1 MEIIPVIDIRQ
12 NQVVH
17 AVKGQ
22 RQNYRPLQTCL
33 CNSHSPEDI
42 VQAFIDSYPFKTIYI
57 ADLDAIQ
64 GHTNNEQLIEQ
75 ILNKFQAVSFWV
87 DQGISSAKELKIQ
100 SRRQHV
106 IGSETNISPKT
117 LNKLITSSP
126 EIILSL
132 DFQTKTFLGEQ
143 DLLQKT
149 DLWPE
154 KIIIMSLSHVGSNN
168 GPDYK
173 LISGLQKTAG
183 DRKIYVAG
191 GVRHEDDLHSLY
203 DMGIDGVLIATALH
217 TQQITADTLLKFT
230 KKNAPQNGAFNN
242 KTML

>member
-33 CNSHSPEDI
+33 CDSHSADDI
-42 VQAFIDSYPFKTIYI
+42 VQAFIDTYPFKTIYI

-64 GHTNNEQLIEQ
+64 GTSNNEHLIEQ
-75 ILNKFQAVSFWV
+75 LLNKFQSVSFWV
-87 DQGISSAKELKIQ
+87 DQGISSAIELKIQ

-106 IGSETNISPKT
+106 IGSETNISPET
-117 LNKLITSSP
+117 LNELFTSSL

-132 DFQTKTFLGEQ
+132 DFQTKTFLGHQ
-143 DLLQKT
+143 DLLEKT

-154 KIIIMSLSHVGSNN
+154 RIIIMSLSHVGSNN

-173 LISGLQKTAG
+173 LISDIQKIAG

-191 GVRHEDDLHSLY
+191 GVRHEDDLQTLN

-217 TQQITADTLLKFT
+217 TQQIKADTLLKFT
-230 KKNAPQNGAFNN
+230 
-242 KTML
+242 

>member
-1 MEIIPVIDIRQ
+1 MEIIPVIDVRQ

-33 CNSHSPEDI
+33 CDSHSADDI
-42 VQAFIDSYPFKTIYI
+42 VQAFIDTYPFKTIYI

-64 GHTNNEQLIEQ
+64 GTSNNEHLIEQ
-75 ILNKFQAVSFWV
+75 LLNKFQSVSFWV
-87 DQGISSAKELKIQ
+87 DQGISSAIELKIQ

-106 IGSETNISPKT
+106 IGSETNISPET
-117 LNKLITSSP
+117 LNELFTSSL

-132 DFQTKTFLGEQ
+132 DFQTKTFLGHQ
-143 DLLQKT
+143 DLLEKT

-154 KIIIMSLSHVGSNN
+154 RIIIMSLSHVGSNN

-173 LISGLQKTAG
+173 LISDIQKIAG

-191 GVRHEDDLHSLY
+191 GVRHEDDLQTLN

-217 TQQITADTLLKFT
+217 TQQIKADTLLKFT
-230 KKNAPQNGAFNN
+230 
-242 KTML
+242 

>member
-1 MEIIPVIDIRQ
+1 MEIIPVIDIYQ

-22 RQNYRPLQTCL
+22 RQNYHPLQTSL

-42 VQAFIDSYPFKTIYI
+42 VQAFIDTYPFKTIYI

-75 ILNKFQAVSFWV
+75 LLNKFQSISFWV
-87 DQGISSAKELKIQ
+87 DQGITSTIELEIQ
-100 SRRQHV
+100 SRRQNV
-106 IGSETNISPKT
+106 IGSETNISPET
-117 LNKLITSSP
+117 LNELITLSP

-132 DFQTKTFLGEQ
+132 DFHTKNFLGDP
-143 DLLQKT
+143 DLLQKIN
-149 DLWPE
+149 LWSE
-154 KIIIMSLSHVGSNN
+154 RIIIMSLAHVGSNN

-173 LISGLQKTAG
+173 LISDMQKTAG
-183 DRKIYVAG
+183 NRKLYVAG
-191 GVRHEDDLHSLY
+191 GVRYEDDLHVLS

-217 TQQITADTLLKFT
+217 TQQITPDTLNKFT
-230 KKNAPQNGAFNN
+230 KKNAP
-242 KTML
+242 

>member
-17 AVKGQ
+17 AIKGQ

-33 CNSHSPEDI
+33 CDSHSADDI
-42 VQAFIDSYPFKTIYI
+42 VQAFIDTYPFKTIYI

-64 GHTNNEQLIEQ
+64 GTSNNEHLIEQ
-75 ILNKFQAVSFWV
+75 LLNKFQSVSFWV
-87 DQGISSAKELKIQ
+87 DQGISSAIELKIQ

-117 LNKLITSSP
+117 LNELFTSSL

-132 DFQTKTFLGEQ
+132 DFQTKTFLGHQ
-143 DLLQKT
+143 DLLEKT

-154 KIIIMSLSHVGSNN
+154 RIIIMSLSHVGSNN

-173 LISGLQKTAG
+173 LISDIQKIAG

-191 GVRHEDDLHSLY
+191 GVRHEDDLQTLN

-217 TQQITADTLLKFT
+217 SQQIKADTLFKFT
-230 KKNAPQNGAFNN
+230 
-242 KTML
+242 

>member
-1 MEIIPVIDIRQ
+1 MEIIPVIDVRQ

-33 CNSHSPEDI
+33 CDSHSADDI
-42 VQAFIDSYPFKTIYI
+42 VQAFIDTYPFKTIYI

-64 GHTNNEQLIEQ
+64 GTSNNEHLIEQ
-75 ILNKFQAVSFWV
+75 LLNKFQSVSFWV
-87 DQGISSAKELKIQ
+87 DQGISSAIELKIQ

-106 IGSETNISPKT
+106 IGSETNITPET
-117 LNKLITSSP
+117 LNELITSSP
-126 EIILSL
+126 EIIFSL
-132 DFQTKTFLGEQ
+132 DFQTKAFLGHQ
-143 DLLQKT
+143 DLLEKT

-154 KIIIMSLSHVGSNN
+154 RIIIMSLSHVGSNN

-173 LISGLQKTAG
+173 LISDIQKIAG
-183 DRKIYVAG
+183 GRKIYVAG
-191 GVRHEDDLHSLY
+191 GVRHEDDLQTLN

-217 TQQITADTLLKFT
+217 SQQIKADTLLKFT
-230 KKNAPQNGAFNN
+230 KKNAP
-242 KTML
+242 

>member
-33 CNSHSPEDI
+33 CDSHSADDI
-42 VQAFIDSYPFKTIYI
+42 VQAFIDTYPFKTIYI

-64 GHTNNEQLIEQ
+64 GTSNNEHLIEQ
-75 ILNKFQAVSFWV
+75 LLNKFQSVSFWV
-87 DQGISSAKELKIQ
+87 DQGISSAIELKIQ

-106 IGSETNISPKT
+106 IGSETNISPET
-117 LNKLITSSP
+117 LNELFTSSL

-132 DFQTKTFLGEQ
+132 DFQTKTFLGHQ
-143 DLLQKT
+143 DLLEKT

-173 LISGLQKTAG
+173 LISDIQKIAG

-191 GVRHEDDLHSLY
+191 GVRHEDDLQTLN
-203 DMGIDGVLIATALH
+203 DMGIDGVLLATALH
-217 TQQITADTLLKFT
+217 TQQIKADTLLKFT
-230 KKNAPQNGAFNN
+230 
-242 KTML
+242 

>member
-17 AVKGQ
+17 AIKGQ

-33 CNSHSPEDI
+33 CDSHSADDI
-42 VQAFIDSYPFKTIYI
+42 VQAFIDTYPFKTIYI

-64 GHTNNEQLIEQ
+64 GTSNNEHLIEQ
-75 ILNKFQAVSFWV
+75 LLNKFQSVSFWV
-87 DQGISSAKELKIQ
+87 DQGISSAIELKIQ

-117 LNKLITSSP
+117 LNELFTSSL

-132 DFQTKTFLGEQ
+132 DFQTKTFLGHQ
-143 DLLQKT
+143 DLLEKT

-154 KIIIMSLSHVGSNN
+154 RIIIMSLSHVGSNN

-173 LISGLQKTAG
+173 LISDIQKIAG

-191 GVRHEDDLHSLY
+191 GVRHEDDLQTLN

-217 TQQITADTLLKFT
+217 SQQIKADTLLKFT
-230 KKNAPQNGAFNN
+230 
-242 KTML
+242 

>member
-33 CNSHSPEDI
+33 CDSHFADAI
-42 VQAFIDSYPFKTIYI
+42 VQAFIDTYPFKTIYI

-64 GHTNNEQLIEQ
+64 GTSNNEQLIEQ
-75 ILNKFQAVSFWV
+75 LLDRFQAVSFWV
-87 DQGISSAKELKIQ
+87 DQGISSAIELKSQ
-100 SRRQHV
+100 TRRQHV

-117 LNKLITSSP
+117 LNELVILGP

-132 DFQTKTFLGEQ
+132 DFQTKAFLGDQ
-143 DLLQKT
+143 DLLQKR
-149 DLWPE
+149 DHWPE
-154 KIIIMSLSHVGSNN
+154 RIIIMSLSQVGSNN

-173 LISGLQKTAG
+173 LISDLQKTAG

-191 GVRHEDDLHSLY
+191 GVRHEDDLQTLN

-230 KKNAPQNGAFNN
+230 QKNAP
-242 KTML
+242 

>member
-12 NQVVH
+12 NQAVH
-17 AVKGQ
+17 AIKGQ
-22 RQNYRPLQTCL
+22 RQNYRPLQTYL
-33 CNSHSPEDI
+33 CNSHSPGDI

-64 GHTNNEQLIEQ
+64 GTSNNEQLIRQ
-75 ILNKFQAVSFWV
+75 ILNKFQSISFWV
-87 DQGISSAKELKIQ
+87 DQGISSANELKIQ
-100 SRRQHV
+100 PREQHV

-117 LNKLITSSP
+117 LNELITLRP

-132 DFQTKTFLGEQ
+132 DFQAKAFLGHQ
-143 DLLQKT
+143 DLLLQT

-154 KIIIMSLSHVGSNN
+154 RIIIMSLSHVGSND

-173 LISGLQKTAG
+173 LITDLQKTAG

-191 GVRHEDDLHSLY
+191 GVRHEGDLQSLN

-217 TQQITADTLLKFT
+217 TQQITPDTLLKFT
-230 KKNAPQNGAFNN
+230 KKNAP
-242 KTML
+242 

>member
-33 CNSHSPEDI
+33 CDSHSADDI
-42 VQAFIDSYPFKTIYI
+42 VQAFIDTYPFKTIYI

-64 GHTNNEQLIEQ
+64 GTSNNEHLIEQ
-75 ILNKFQAVSFWV
+75 LLNKFQSVSFWV
-87 DQGISSAKELKIQ
+87 DQGISSAIELKIQ

-106 IGSETNISPKT
+106 IGSETNISPET
-117 LNKLITSSP
+117 LNELFTSSL

-132 DFQTKTFLGEQ
+132 DFQTKTFLGHQ
-143 DLLQKT
+143 DLLEKT

-154 KIIIMSLSHVGSNN
+154 RIIIMSLSHVGSNN
-168 GPDYK
+168 GPDYN
-173 LISGLQKTAG
+173 LISDIQKIAG

-191 GVRHEDDLHSLY
+191 GVRHEDDLQTLN

-217 TQQITADTLLKFT
+217 TQQIKADTLLKFT
-230 KKNAPQNGAFNN
+230 
-242 KTML
+242 

>member
-17 AVKGQ
+17 AIKGQ

-33 CNSHSPEDI
+33 CDSHSADDI
-42 VQAFIDSYPFKTIYI
+42 VQAFIDTYPFKTIYI

-64 GHTNNEQLIEQ
+64 GTSNNEHLIEQ
-75 ILNKFQAVSFWV
+75 LLNKFQSVSFWV
-87 DQGISSAKELKIQ
+87 DQGISSAIELKIQ

-117 LNKLITSSP
+117 LNELFTSSL

-132 DFQTKTFLGEQ
+132 DFQTKTFLGHQ
-143 DLLQKT
+143 DLLEKT

-154 KIIIMSLSHVGSNN
+154 RIIIMSLSHVGSNN

-173 LISGLQKTAG
+173 LISDIQKIAG

-191 GVRHEDDLHSLY
+191 GVRHEDDLQTLN

-217 TQQITADTLLKFT
+217 SQQIKADTLLNFT
-230 KKNAPQNGAFNN
+230 KKNAP
-242 KTML
+242 

>member
-33 CNSHSPEDI
+33 CDSHSADDI
-42 VQAFIDSYPFKTIYI
+42 VQAFIDTYPFKTIYI

-64 GHTNNEQLIEQ
+64 GTSNNEHLIEQ
-75 ILNKFQAVSFWV
+75 LLNKFQSVSFWV
-87 DQGISSAKELKIQ
+87 DQGISSAIELKIQ

-117 LNKLITSSP
+117 LNELFTSSL

-132 DFQTKTFLGEQ
+132 DFQTKTFLGHQ
-143 DLLQKT
+143 DLLEKT

-154 KIIIMSLSHVGSNN
+154 RIIIMSLSHVGSNN

-173 LISGLQKTAG
+173 LISDIQKIAG

-191 GVRHEDDLHSLY
+191 GVRHEDDLQTLN

-217 TQQITADTLLKFT
+217 SQQIKADTLLNFT
-230 KKNAPQNGAFNN
+230 KKNAP
-242 KTML
+242 

>member
-22 RQNYRPLQTCL
+22 RQNYRPLQTSL
-33 CNSHSPEDI
+33 CNGHSAEDI

-64 GHTNNEQLIEQ
+64 GTSNNEHLIEQ
-75 ILNKFQAVSFWV
+75 IVDKFQSVSFWV
-87 DQGISSAKELKIQ
+87 DQGISSAIELKIQ

-106 IGSETNISPKT
+106 IGSETNISPET
-117 LNKLITSSP
+117 LNELATLGP

-132 DFQTKTFLGEQ
+132 DFQTNAFLGDQ

-154 KIIIMSLSHVGSNN
+154 RIIIMSLSHVGSNN

-173 LISGLQKTAG
+173 LISDLQKTAG
-183 DRKIYVAG
+183 VRKIYVAG
-191 GVRHEDDLHSLY
+191 GVRHKDDLQTLN
-203 DMGIDGVLIATALH
+203 DMGIHGVLIATALH

-230 KKNAPQNGAFNN
+230 KKNAP
-242 KTML
+242 

>member
-1 MEIIPVIDIRQ
+1 MEIIPVIDVRQ

-33 CNSHSPEDI
+33 CDSHSADDI
-42 VQAFIDSYPFKTIYI
+42 VQAFIDTYPFKTIYI

-64 GHTNNEQLIEQ
+64 GTSNNEQLIEQ
-75 ILNKFQAVSFWV
+75 ILDKFQAVSFWV
-87 DQGISSAKELKIQ
+87 DQGISSVIELKAQ
-100 SRRQHV
+100 SRRKHV

-117 LNKLITSSP
+117 LNELFTLSP
-126 EIILSL
+126 EIILSM
-132 DFQTKTFLGEQ
+132 DFQTKAFLGDQ

-149 DLWPE
+149 DHWPE
-154 KIIIMSLSHVGSNN
+154 RIIIMSLSQVGSNN

-173 LISGLQKTAG
+173 LISDLQKTAG

-191 GVRHEDDLHSLY
+191 GVRHEHDLQTLN

-217 TQQITADTLLKFT
+217 TKQITADTLLNFT
-230 KKNAPQNGAFNN
+230 QKNAP
-242 KTML
+242 

>member
-33 CNSHSPEDI
+33 SDSHSANDI
-42 VQAFIDSYPFKTIYI
+42 VQAFIDTYPFKTIYI

-64 GHTNNEQLIEQ
+64 GPSNNEYLIEQ
-75 ILNKFQAVSFWV
+75 LLNKFQSISFWV
-87 DQGISSAKELKIQ
+87 DQGISSAIELKIQ
-100 SRRQHV
+100 LRRQHV
-106 IGSETNISPKT
+106 IGSETNISPET
-117 LNKLITSSP
+117 LNELFTSSAG
-126 EIILSL
+126 IILSL
-132 DFQTKTFLGEQ
+132 DFQTEAFLGDQ
-143 DLLQKT
+143 NLLQKT
-149 DLWPE
+149 GLWPE
-154 KIIIMSLSHVGSNN
+154 RIIIMSLSHVGSNN

-173 LISGLQKTAG
+173 LISNLQKIAG
-183 DRKIYVAG
+183 NREIYVAG
-191 GVRHEDDLHSLY
+191 GVRHEDDLQTLN

-230 KKNAPQNGAFNN
+230 KKNAP
-242 KTML
+242 

>member
-12 NQVVH
+12 NKVVH

-33 CNSHSPEDI
+33 CDSHSADDI
-42 VQAFIDSYPFKTIYI
+42 VQAFIDTYPFKTIYI
-57 ADLDAIQ
+57 ADLDAIH
-64 GHTNNEQLIEQ
+64 GTSNNEHLIEQ
-75 ILNKFQAVSFWV
+75 LLNKFQSVSFWV
-87 DQGISSAKELKIQ
+87 DQGISSAIELKIQ

-106 IGSETNISPKT
+106 IGSETNISPET
-117 LNKLITSSP
+117 LNELFTSSL

-132 DFQTKTFLGEQ
+132 DFQTKTFLGHQ
-143 DLLQKT
+143 DLLEKT

-173 LISGLQKTAG
+173 LISDIQKIAG

-191 GVRHEDDLHSLY
+191 GVRHEDDLQTLN
-203 DMGIDGVLIATALH
+203 DMGIDGVLLATALH
-217 TQQITADTLLKFT
+217 TQQIKADTLLKFT
-230 KKNAPQNGAFNN
+230 
-242 KTML
+242 

>member
-22 RQNYRPLQTCL
+22 RQNYRPLKTCL
-33 CNSHSPEDI
+33 CDSHSADDI
-42 VQAFIDSYPFKTIYI
+42 VQAFIDTYPFKTIYI

-64 GHTNNEQLIEQ
+64 GTSNNEHLIEQ
-75 ILNKFQAVSFWV
+75 LLNKFQSVSFWV
-87 DQGISSAKELKIQ
+87 DQGISSAIELKIQ

-106 IGSETNISPKT
+106 IGSETNISPET
-117 LNKLITSSP
+117 LNELFTSSL

-132 DFQTKTFLGEQ
+132 DFQTKTFLGHQ
-143 DLLQKT
+143 DLLEKT

-173 LISGLQKTAG
+173 LISDIQKIAG

-191 GVRHEDDLHSLY
+191 GVRHEDDLQTLN

-217 TQQITADTLLKFT
+217 TQQIKADTLLKFT
-230 KKNAPQNGAFNN
+230 
-242 KTML
+242 

>member
-1 MEIIPVIDIRQ
+1 MEIIPVIDIRH

-33 CNSHSPEDI
+33 CDSHSADDI
-42 VQAFIDSYPFKTIYI
+42 VQAFIDTCPFKTIYI

-64 GHTNNEQLIEQ
+64 GTSNNEHLIEQ
-75 ILNKFQAVSFWV
+75 LLNKFQSVSFWV
-87 DQGISSAKELKIQ
+87 DQGISSAIELKIQ

-106 IGSETNISPKT
+106 IGSETNISPET
-117 LNKLITSSP
+117 LNELFTSSL

-132 DFQTKTFLGEQ
+132 DFQTKTFLGHQ
-143 DLLQKT
+143 DLLEKT

-154 KIIIMSLSHVGSNN
+154 RIIIMSLSHVGANN

-173 LISGLQKTAG
+173 LISDIQKIAG

-191 GVRHEDDLHSLY
+191 GVRHEDDLQTLN

-217 TQQITADTLLKFT
+217 TQQIKADTLLKFT
-230 KKNAPQNGAFNN
+230 KKNAP
-242 KTML
+242 

>member
-22 RQNYRPLQTCL
+22 RQNYHPLQTCL
-33 CNSHSPEDI
+33 CDNHSADDI
-42 VQAFIDSYPFKTIYI
+42 VQAFIDTYPFKTIYI

-64 GHTNNEQLIEQ
+64 GTSNNEKLIEQ
-75 ILNKFQAVSFWV
+75 LLNKYLSVSFWV
-87 DQGISSAKELKIQ
+87 DQGASSAIELKFE
-100 SRRQHV
+100 SRRNHI
-106 IGSETNISPKT
+106 IGSETNISPET
-117 LNKLITSSP
+117 LNELITLSP

-132 DFQTKTFLGEQ
+132 DFQTKVFLGHQ

-149 DLWPE
+149 DLWPDR
-154 KIIIMSLSHVGSNN
+154 IIIMSLSHVGSND

-173 LISGLQKTAG
+173 LITDIQNISEN
-183 DRKIYVAG
+183 RKIYVAG
-191 GVRHEDDLHSLY
+191 GVRHENDLQTLN

-230 KKNAPQNGAFNN
+230 KKNAP
-242 KTML
+242 

>member
-1 MEIIPVIDIRQ
+1 MEIIPVIDVRQ

-33 CNSHSPEDI
+33 CDSHSADDI
-42 VQAFIDSYPFKTIYI
+42 VQAFIDTYPFKTIYI

-64 GHTNNEQLIEQ
+64 GTSNNEHLIEQ
-75 ILNKFQAVSFWV
+75 LLNKFQSVSFWV
-87 DQGISSAKELKIQ
+87 DQGISSAIELKIQ

-117 LNKLITSSP
+117 LNELFTSSL

-132 DFQTKTFLGEQ
+132 DFQTKTFLGHQ
-143 DLLQKT
+143 DLLEKT

-154 KIIIMSLSHVGSNN
+154 RIIIMSLSHVGSNN

-173 LISGLQKTAG
+173 LISDIQKIAG

-191 GVRHEDDLHSLY
+191 GVRHEDDLQTLN

-217 TQQITADTLLKFT
+217 SQQIKADTLLNFT
-230 KKNAPQNGAFNN
+230 KKNAP
-242 KTML
+242 

>member
-17 AVKGQ
+17 AIKGQ

-33 CNSHSPEDI
+33 CDSHSADDI
-42 VQAFIDSYPFKTIYI
+42 VQAFIDTYPFKTIYI

-64 GHTNNEQLIEQ
+64 GTSNNEHLIEQ
-75 ILNKFQAVSFWV
+75 LLNKFQSVSFWV
-87 DQGISSAKELKIQ
+87 DQGISSAIELKIQ

-117 LNKLITSSP
+117 LNELFTSSL

-132 DFQTKTFLGEQ
+132 DFQTKTFLGHQ
-143 DLLQKT
+143 DLLEKT

-154 KIIIMSLSHVGSNN
+154 RIIIMSLSHVGSNN

-173 LISGLQKTAG
+173 LISDIQKIAG

-191 GVRHEDDLHSLY
+191 GVRHEDDLQTLN

-217 TQQITADTLLKFT
+217 TQQIKADTLLKFT
-230 KKNAPQNGAFNN
+230 
-242 KTML
+242 